1 VAKKPHAS
9 AKIAEGSLYIIV
21 VLAAEV
27 GVCVWVLLR
36 LAVNTWSRKATWQN
50 KRRHVVIRMISWRL
64 LSWQPEIL
72 YILIV
77 SIRIYLA

>member
-1 VAKKPHAS
+1 MAKKPHAS

-36 LAVNTWSRKATWQN
+36 LAVSGAEMQRGKTSAAT
-50 KRRHVVIRMISWRL
+50 
-64 LSWQPEIL
+64 
-72 YILIV
+72 
-77 SIRIYLA
+77 

>member
-9 AKIAEGSLYIIV
+9 AKIVEGSLYIIV

-36 LAVNTWSRKATWQN
+36 LAVSGAEKQRGKTSAAT
-50 KRRHVVIRMISWRL
+50 
-64 LSWQPEIL
+64 
-72 YILIV
+72 V
-77 SIRIYLA
+77 SSSG